1 MSESSKIPPTPKLGS
16 ISLPD
21 DHDAATKIFGGSR
34 KRLSSLFGK
43 ASKNTMPKIGISRSM
58 TPAPAP
64 VTRYDY
70 SNPGEHHH
78 RQRASSM
85 TNRPP
90 IAPDPTNS
98 HATHP
103 RHSEQGRGGSS
114 KVRQYPTGYPHQSTG
129 RLSGVVPPPPIVAP
143 GKHAGPET
151 PKYMKATAKEVAL
164 KDESIVLS
172 WPLVPFADRRHL
184 KHPLVYYDVA
194 FDPRD
199 AVNVKD
205 NRRTHFLAL
214 PQEDRELP
222 VSTHCKVTEIVIDCP
237 LVGSLVVERPE
248 GLRCIDVFYAIY
260 CKYQKKPRKHEM
272 PTDKAKYQP
281 AFEQRCNDCPGLA
294 EYNRT
299 QTGFLRVDLLRGK
312 RIFEGLKRTNGRWEL
327 LFDAPPRRPSSF

>member
-1 MSESSKIPPTPKLGS
+1 MSGSSKIPPTPKLGS

-21 DHDAATKIFGGSR
+21 DNDTTRIFGGSR
-34 KRLSSLFGK
+34 KRLSSLFSKAGK
-43 ASKNTMPKIGISRSM
+43 NITPKIGVPRSM

-64 VTRYDY
+64 VTRYEY
-70 SNPGEHHH
+70 PNPGEHH
-78 RQRASSM
+78 RQRATSM
-85 TNRPP
+85 TNKPL
-90 IAPDPTNS
+90 IAPDQTTSQRIP
-98 HATHP
+98 P
-103 RHSEQGRGGSS
+103 RHPEQGRGGPSN
-114 KVRQYPTGYPHQSTG
+114 VRQYPAAYPPRSTS
-129 RLSGVVPPPPIVAP
+129 RSSGSAPRPPIVAP

-164 KDESIVLS
+164 KDEAIVLS

-199 AVNVKD
+199 TANIRD
-205 NRRTHFLAL
+205 NRKTHFLAL

-222 VSTHCKVTEIVIDCP
+222 VSTHCKVTEMVIHCP

-260 CKYQKKPRKHEM
+260 CKYQKKPRSYEM
-272 PTDKAKYQP
+272 PTAEDKAKYQL

-299 QTGFLRVDLLRGK
+299 RIGFLRVDLLRGK
-312 RIFEGLKRTNGRWEL
+312 RIFEGLKRTNGQWEL
-327 LFDAPPRRPSSF
+327 LFDAPPRRPSS